1 MGPWPSHRGGQPP
14 PGQGER
20 GPRGVKASRPPLCTV
35 TGGEGATRWRPAAS
49 RPSPQPPRRA
59 AVAAAGNGPGGHR
72 GFLWFFFPLF
82 FFFGFFSPLNLFQ
95 RQSGELCSSLWVREE
110 GGCAALRCPHIP
122 TGRLRT
128 AAGAPLP
135 HTNPRG
141 GAVAKQKPSE
151 GFRRLVDF
159 GIMVSHRFADS

>member
-72 GFLWFFFPLF
+72 GFLWVFFPLF
-82 FFFGFFSPLNLFQ
+82 FFFGFFFPPQPLPETVWGAMQ
-95 RQSGELCSSLWVREE
+95 QSLGE
-110 GGCAALRCPHIP
+110 GGGGLRSAAVPTYPHRP
-122 TGRLRT
+122 
-128 AAGAPLP
+128 AAEGSWSPSPARQP
-135 HTNPRG
+135 PRRG
-141 GAVAKQKPSE
+141 CGKTEAQR
-151 GFRRLVDF
+151 GF
-159 GIMVSHRFADS
+159 